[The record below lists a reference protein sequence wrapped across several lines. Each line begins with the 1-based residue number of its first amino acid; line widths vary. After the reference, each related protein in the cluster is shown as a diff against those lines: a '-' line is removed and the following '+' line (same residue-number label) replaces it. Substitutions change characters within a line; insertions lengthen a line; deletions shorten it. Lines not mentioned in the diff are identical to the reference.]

1 MENRSMDN
9 LSKDT
14 KIDVGSIIAL
24 LRRNW
29 WMFAV
34 SVFVCLLFAGVYLYK
49 KHSVFAI
56 HSKVLV
62 AYDRG
67 QGSMGSSL
75 MQSLSLGGVGGNGV
89 DDEILVMNSHSIRAQ
104 AVGELKLNRA
114 YSRSKNIL
122 KKEYFYNNSPIE
134 ISAPD
139 ELFDTLSTGMKFNI
153 EANKDLSE
161 IKVKVKKGWF
171 ETLADVKADK
181 LPMVVSTPYGF
192 FSIDT
197 TSYYVPGEDLD
208 INVSVAGN
216 SNLAEVYA
224 LNLTVVKPEKK
235 ANVISLYFEDI
246 NIKRGKDFLDKIVE
260 LYNRRGQDE
269 KNEMAVNTG
278 RFIDERLKY
287 LYADLSESEEKIEK
301 FKKDKNIANVT
312 AEATYLMGRKSELE
326 EKLIETETEFEI
338 LSMTRQ
344 YISNPENQ
352 FSLIPYTSGVG
363 SASSAINSYND
374 LIMRR
379 VTLLNNAKSGSVA
392 LANLDKQINV
402 LRDNIIATLDKNYET
417 AQLRLNEL
425 RTQTQLSQSK
435 LKGMPAQEREY
446 LELLRE
452 QTIRNTLY
460 SFLLQ
465 KREENQLVL
474 AASTPKGK
482 IIDNAFTYGEPIAPK
497 KMLVLFVALFMG
509 LMIPAAWL
517 YLKPML
523 SNKFDSLDALSRL
536 TSLPIL
542 GEICHSRRVKDTIV
556 VVSEKST
563 RPIAELFRL
572 LRSNLQF
579 MFPVKADSG
588 KVLLVTSSCSGEGKT
603 FMSINVAESLALI
616 EKKVV
621 LVGMDIR
628 LPMLSENLK
637 LPKAPGVTNYLSGS
651 VDSIDKLIQK
661 SGNCDVIVA
670 GPVPP
675 NPSEL
680 LLSDRID
687 KLVDELKSRYDY
699 VIIDSAP
706 IGLVSDTFSLAKY
719 GDVTLY
725 VTRANYTKRS
735 FMTYLNSVVE
745 RGLLKNVAIVVN
757 DTNPKLSHGYGYGY
771 GSDEKD

>member
-1 MENRSMDN
+1 MENRLENN

-14 KIDVGSIIAL
+14 KIDVGSVVAL

-34 SVFVCLLFAGVYLYK
+34 SIGVCLLFAGVYLYR
-49 KHSVFAI
+49 KHPVFAI

-75 MQSLSLGGVGGNGV
+75 MQSLSLGGVGGSGV
-89 DDEILVMNSHSIRAQ
+89 EDEILVMNSHSIREQ
-104 AVGELKLNRA
+104 AMNELKLNRA
-114 YSRSKNIL
+114 YSRSENFL

-134 ISAPD
+134 ISAPN
-139 ELFDTLSTGMKFNI
+139 ELFDTLSVGLKFNI
-153 EANKDLSE
+153 EANKDLSK
-161 IKVKVKKGWF
+161 IHVKVKKGMF
-171 ETLADVKADK
+171 NTLADVTASK

-192 FSIDT
+192 FSVDT
-197 TSYYVPGEDLD
+197 TKFYVPGEDLD
-208 INVSVAGN
+208 IDVAVSGN

-246 NIKRGKDFLDKIVE
+246 NVKRGKDFLDKIVE
-260 LYNRRGQDE
+260 LYNRRGQEE

-326 EKLIETETEFEI
+326 EKLIEAETEFEI
-338 LSMTRQ
+338 LTMTRQ
-344 YISNPENQ
+344 YISNPENKY
-352 FSLIPYTSGVG
+352 SLIPYTTGVG
-363 SASSAINSYND
+363 SASNAINSYND

-379 VTLLNNAKSGSVA
+379 VTLLNNAKNGSVT
-392 LANLDKQINV
+392 LANLDEQINV
-402 LRDNIIATLDKNYET
+402 LRNNIILTLDKNYET
-417 AQLRLNEL
+417 AQLRLEEL
-425 RTQTQLSQSK
+425 RSQTKLSQMK
-435 LKGMPAQEREY
+435 LNGMPTQEREY

-482 IIDNAFTYGEPIAPK
+482 IVDYAYTYGEPIAPK

-517 YLKPML
+517 YLRPML
-523 SNKFDSLDALSRL
+523 SNKFDSIESLSRL
-536 TSLPIL
+536 TYLPIL
-542 GEICHSRRVKDTIV
+542 GEICHSRKVKEAVV

-579 MFPVKADSG
+579 MFPASLSTG

-603 FMSINVAESLALI
+603 FMSINVAESLALMD
-616 EKKVV
+616 KKVV

-628 LPMLSENLK
+628 LPMLAENLNLSK
-637 LPKAPGVTNYLSGS
+637 SPGVTNYLAGS
-651 VDSIDKLIQK
+651 VDDIDKLVNK
-661 SGNCDVIVA
+661 SANCDVIVA

-680 LLSDRID
+680 LLSERIE
-687 KLVDELKSRYDY
+687 KLINELKNRYDY
-699 VIIDSAP
+699 VVIDSAP
-706 IGLVSDTFSLAKY
+706 IGLVSDTFSLSKF
-719 GDVTLY
+719 GDVTLF

-735 FMTYLNSVVE
+735 FLSYLNSVVE
-745 RGLLKNVAIVVN
+745 RGLLKNVAIVIN